1 MFGHRIRGLWLSV
14 AVALL
19 TLGNAALTYGDT
31 AIPVV
36 KVNFQDQYE
45 ESGMELLEPV
55 VSAGTEGYTVETI
68 TWSSSSAE
76 WKPGETVTASIRLK
90 PEEGYEFSYYYDREK
105 IEVSGAKFL
114 TYWKEPSGRLFI
126 KASYIPVVQLG
137 QTSHAGWSTSS
148 GTRAVWEAVPYAT
161 AYQLKLYH
169 GDGDYVTTLTL
180 RGTSVELEAYLLG
193 ADSYYYEVRATSK
206 NSEDA
211 AVRKN
216 GAYVASDGAV
226 TGEAE
231 VKGSWL
237 QTGEERRYI
246 DETGSPAA
254 DGWRYLQGIWYY
266 FDRDGCAATGWRQ
279 LNGTWY
285 YMDAQGRMQTGW
297 LKLEDKTYYL
307 DSTGAMAVGWYQM
320 SPGVWYYFYE
330 DGSMAKETEIDG
342 YVLGSNGMMR

>member
-1 MFGHRIRGLWLSV
+1 MFGHGIRGFWLSV

-45 ESGMELLEPV
+45 ESGKKLLEPV
-55 VSAGTEGYTVETI
+55 VSAGSESYTVETLN
-68 TWSSSSAE
+68 WSSSSAE

-90 PEEGYEFSYYYDREK
+90 PEEGKEFSYYYDREK

-126 KASYIPVVQLG
+126 KVSYVPVVQLG
-137 QTSHAGWSTSS
+137 QTSHAGWSASS
-148 GTRAVWEAVPYAT
+148 KTKAIWEAVPYAT
-161 AYQLKLYH
+161 AYQLKLYR
-169 GDGDYVTTLTL
+169 GNGDYVTTLTL
-180 RGTSVELEAYLLG
+180 RGTGVELGTYLVG
-193 ADSYYYEVRATSK
+193 TDSYYYEVRATSK

-216 GAYVASDGAV
+216 GAYVASDGSV
-226 TGEAE
+226 TGETE
-231 VKGSWL
+231 YQGSWL
-237 QTGEERRYI
+237 QTGEERMYI

-254 DGWRYLQGIWYY
+254 DGWRYLQGVWYY
-266 FDRDGCAATGWRQ
+266 FDRDGCAATGWRE
-279 LNGTWY
+279 LNGKWY

-320 SPGVWYYFYE
+320 SPGVWYYFYQ
-330 DGSMAKETEIDG
+330 DGSMARETEIDG
-342 YVLGSNGMMR
+342 YVLGSDGVMR